1 MAHFH
6 TKKKRGRPYL
16 YVREI
21 ARVHGKPTVVS
32 QVYIGSPE
40 RVRKLVSGEMPEETR
55 LKVEE
60 WGSLFLAELADRE
73 IDLVE
78 MVDGVIGRAERETGP
93 TVGEYF
99 LYCVWNR
106 MIEAVSKRALAGWYE
121 HTAVQQIR
129 PVNLLELSSER
140 YWDKWERVSEKALR
154 EIGRKFFEKIWAV
167 DRPAADCLLFDTT
180 NYYTY
185 LAGDTESDLG
195 KRGYSK
201 DGKYQLRQIGLAL
214 LVDRGSRMPL
224 FYREYPGNVHD
235 SKQFEALM
243 DEMFGVVCG
252 LKQTKDCLTVVID
265 KGMNSEENIHWI
277 DEHARVHF
285 VTSYSPYFVEYLV
298 AVARDRFEPVD
309 TEKNRRMEKENK
321 SQERLLAYR
330 TTGEFW
336 GKERTVVITYNPATA
351 RKQAY
356 TLDSK
361 MEQVRLK
368 LLEMRAKVREKATHW
383 RDPKEITDRYIRLC
397 EQLHIPS
404 DLYRLEFT
412 RENGNL
418 LMGFRKD
425 MYRIGRKEMAFGKN
439 VIITDHGDWSTAT
452 IVQAHLDRWQVEER
466 FRQSKDDD
474 LVSMRPV
481 RHWTDSKIRCHL
493 FSCVVALTYLRRLE
507 RKLAAAG
514 IHRTAA
520 DVMAQMR
527 QLHSVLSFRL
537 GARTPRRR
545 IETPSKTQA
554 EVLSAL
560 GYMVDDSGVLQ
571 VIKG

>member
-21 ARVHGKPTVVS
+21 ARVHGKPKVIS

-40 RVRKLVSGEMPEETR
+40 RVRKLACGQDAEEER

-60 WGSLFLAELADRE
+60 WGSLFLAQQADKD
-73 IDLVE
+73 ID
-78 MVDGVIGRAERETGP
+78 MAGIVDSVIGQTERETGP

-106 MIEAVSKRALAGWYE
+106 MIQSVSKRALANWYK

-129 PVNLLELSSER
+129 PVDLSELTSQR
-140 YWDKWERVSEKALR
+140 YWDKWDMVSAEDLR
-154 EIGRKFFEKIWAV
+154 QIGRKFFEKIWEI
-167 DRPAADCLLFDTT
+167 DRPTADCLLFDTT
-180 NYYTY
+180 NYFTY
-185 LAGDTESDLG
+185 LAAETKSSLA
-195 KRGYSK
+195 KRGHSK
-201 DGKYQLRQIGLAL
+201 DGKPQLRQVGLAL
-214 LVDRGSRMPL
+214 LVDRGSRIPL
-224 FYREYPGNVHD
+224 FYREYPGNMHD
-235 SKQFEALM
+235 SKLFEALM
-243 DEMFGVVCG
+243 DEMFGVIYN

-265 KGMNSEENIHWI
+265 KGMNSEDNILWI

-285 VTSYSPYFVEYLV
+285 VTSYSPYFAEDL
-298 AVARDRFEPVD
+298 AVIPLERFEPVD
-309 TEKNRRMEKENK
+309 TEKNLRLEKENK
-321 SQERLLAYR
+321 NNERLLAHR
-330 TTGEFW
+330 TAGEFW

-361 MEQVRLK
+361 MEQVRQE
-368 LLEMRAKVREKATHW
+368 LLEMRAKVRERAVHW
-383 RDPKEITDRYIRLC
+383 RRPEEITDRYIRLC
-397 EQLHIPS
+397 ERIHMPS
-404 DLYRLEFT
+404 DLYNLEFT
-412 RENGNL
+412 QDKNSL
-418 LMGFRKD
+418 LMSFRKD
-425 MYRIGRKEMAFGKN
+425 MYRIKRKQETFGKN
-439 VIITDHGDWSTAT
+439 IIITDHSDWSTTA
-452 IVQAHLDRWQVEER
+452 IVQAHLDRWQVEDR

-507 RKLAAAG
+507 RRLSAVG
-514 IHRTAA
+514 ISRTAA
-520 DVMAQMR
+520 DVMADMR
-527 QLHSVLSFRL
+527 RLHSVLSFRN

-545 IETPSKTQA
+545 IESPSKTQS

-560 GYMVDDSGVLQ
+560 GYAVDNWGVLQ
-571 VIKG
+571 GRKG

>member
-21 ARVHGKPTVVS
+21 ARVDGKPKVIS

-40 RVRKLVSGEMPEETR
+40 RVRKLACGQGVEELR

-60 WGSLFLAELADRE
+60 WGSLFLAQQADKD
-73 IDLVE
+73 IDLAGI
-78 MVDGVIGRAERETGP
+78 VDSVIGQTERETGP

-106 MIEAVSKRALAGWYE
+106 MIQSVSKRALAGWYK

-129 PVNLLELSSER
+129 PVDLSELTSQR
-140 YWDKWERVSEKALR
+140 YWDKWDTVSAEELR
-154 EIGRKFFEKIWAV
+154 QIGRKFFEKIWEI
-167 DRPAADCLLFDTT
+167 DRPTADCLLFDTT
-180 NYYTY
+180 NYFTY
-185 LAGDTESDLG
+185 LATDTKSNLA
-195 KRGYSK
+195 KRGHSK
-201 DGKYQLRQIGLAL
+201 DGKPQLRQVGLAL
-214 LVDRGSRMPL
+214 LVDRGSRIPL
-224 FYREYPGNVHD
+224 FYREYPGNMHD
-235 SKQFEALM
+235 SKLFEALM
-243 DEMFGVVCG
+243 DEMFGVIYN

-265 KGMNSEENIHWI
+265 KGMNSEDNVLWI

-285 VTSYSPYFVEYLV
+285 VTSYSPYFAEEL
-298 AVARDRFEPVD
+298 AVIPLERFEPVD
-309 TEKNRRMEKENK
+309 TEKNLRLEQENK
-321 SQERLLAYR
+321 SNERLLAHR
-330 TTGEFW
+330 TAGEFW

-361 MEQVRLK
+361 MEQVRQE
-368 LLEMRAKVREKATHW
+368 LLEMRAKVRERAAHW
-383 RDPKEITDRYIRLC
+383 RCPEEITDRYIRLC
-397 EQLHIPS
+397 ERVHMPS
-404 DLYRLEFT
+404 NLYNLEFT
-412 RENGNL
+412 QDKNSL
-418 LMGFRKD
+418 LMSFRKD
-425 MYRIGRKEMAFGKN
+425 MYRIKRKQETFGKN
-439 VIITDHGDWSTAT
+439 IIVTDHSDWSTT
-452 IVQAHLDRWQVEER
+452 VIVQAHLDRWQVEER

-507 RKLAAAG
+507 RKLSAAG
-514 IHRTAA
+514 ISRTAT
-520 DVMAQMR
+520 DVMKEMR
-527 QLHSVLSFRL
+527 RLHSVLSFRN
-537 GARTPRRR
+537 GARTPSRR
-545 IETPSKTQA
+545 IETPSKTQS

-560 GYMVDDSGVLQ
+560 GYAVDDRGVLQ
-571 VIKG
+571 VRQG

>member
-1 MAHFH
+1 M
-6 TKKKRGRPYL
+6 

-21 ARVHGKPTVVS
+21 ARVQGRPKVIS
-32 QVYIGSPE
+32 QVYIGGID
-40 RVRKLVSGEMPEETR
+40 RVKKLAAGMGGEEVR

-60 WGSLFLAELADRE
+60 FGSLFLAQLADKE

-78 MVDGVIGRAERETGP
+78 IVDSVIGRADREQGP

-106 MIEAVSKRALAGWYE
+106 MIKAVSKRALAGWYE

-129 PVNLLELSSER
+129 PVNLAELTSER
-140 YWDKWERVSEKALR
+140 YWEKWDRVSGESLR
-154 EIGRKFFEKIWAV
+154 KIARIFFEKIWKT
-167 DRPAADCLLFDTT
+167 DQPSADCLLFDTT

-185 LAGDTESDLG
+185 LASDTESDLA

-201 DGKYQLRQIGLAL
+201 DGKYQLRQISLAL

-235 SKQFEALM
+235 SRQFEVLM

-265 KGMNSEENIHWI
+265 KGMNSEDNIQWI

-285 VTSYSPYFVEYLV
+285 ITSYSPYFAEEL
-298 AVARDRFEPVD
+298 AAIARDRFEPID
-309 TEKNRRMEKENK
+309 TAKNRELEKKNK
-321 SQERLLAYR
+321 AAERLVAYR
-330 TTGEFW
+330 TKGEFW
-336 GKERTVVITYNPATA
+336 GKERTVVVTYNPATA

-361 MEQVRLK
+361 LEQVRRE
-368 LLEMRAKVREKATHW
+368 LLEMRTKVRAQAKNW
-383 RDPKEITDRYIRLC
+383 REAKEIMERYVRLC
-397 EQLHIPS
+397 EHLHLPS

-412 RENGNL
+412 GGKNNL
-418 LMGFRKD
+418 TMSFRKD
-425 MYRIGRKEMAFGKN
+425 WYRIGCKEATFGKN
-439 VIITDHGDWSTAT
+439 IIVTDHSDWSTSA
-452 IVQAHLDRWQVEER
+452 IVEAHLDRWQVENR
-466 FRQSKDDD
+466 FRQSKDDT

-507 RKLAAAG
+507 LKLAAAG
-514 IHRTAA
+514 VHRTAD
-520 DVMAQMR
+520 DVMAEMR
-527 QLHSVLSFRL
+527 QLHSILSFQSGTRT
-537 GARTPRRR
+537 ARRK
-545 IETPSKTQA
+545 IETPTKTQA
-554 EVLSAL
+554 EVLSTF
-560 GYMVDDSGVLQ
+560 GYLVDTCGVLQ
-571 VIKG
+571 MRKS